1 MLSPSIYRVVGFVR
15 SIYRETYF
23 LLQFFGMVMDLLYQ
37 ALPTYEKRRV
47 KWVVSVLL
55 VQAVPLRLVSVVPGS
70 ITTS

>member
-15 SIYRETYF
+15 SRYRETYF
-23 LLQFFGMVMDLLYQ
+23 LLQSFGMVTVLLYQ